1 MTWLKEVALPV
12 LGKGWDAV
20 VALGKWAWD
29 WVVKI
34 GNTLWDPPPVAY
46 KWAVLGGLAIFV
58 SGGLTFAFV
67 NSWFYKPTVEYLAS
81 FSWGTDDLD
90 VVLPEHV
97 SVLPPVA
104 PAAPIPQ
111 PVKVCEDMSDTP
123 HCVHA
128 KPETEGTLTYLP
140 EKEVIPLP
148 VAKPKLDT
156 KKKIRIY
163 RREHK
168 SYETVW
174 GF

>member
-1 MTWLKEVALPV
+1 MKAWFDTALAWLAWGWEKLVALAKTAWGY
-12 LGKGWDAV
+12 LR
-20 VALGKWAWD
+20 VAFD
-29 WVVKI
+29 TVY
-34 GNTLWDPPPVAY
+34 DPPPRTIRFFFWSFLGVVACV
-46 KWAVLGGLAIFV
+46 W
-58 SGGLTFAFV
+58 LTFAFV
-67 NSWFYKPTVEYLAS
+67 NSWFYKPTVKYLAS

-97 SVLPPVA
+97 AVLPPVA
-104 PAAPIPQ
+104 PAAPILQ

-123 HCVHA
+123 RCVPA
-128 KPETEGTLTYLP
+128 KLESEGTLTYLP

-168 SYETVW
+168 PYETVW